1 MRQNK
6 NKDKQWGEITK
17 SFFFSYLVLTLI
29 LVLNIAL
36 FFVVGIIVIF
46 FKGVLDYIAWI
57 LILGAI
63 LISTF
68 SYLFWKRMKESG
80 KTLKE
85 MMGDPLLGGRDLEV
99 NLLGGFFS
107 VKIGR
112 PTDPLS
118 IEDLPSSKPKQ
129 LEISQISQAR
139 DLAHLASLLE
149 KNLITREEFVRA
161 KEGLM
166 RSSQ

>member
-1 MRQNK
+1 MKQHNNRE
-6 NKDKQWGEITK
+6 KQWGEITK

-29 LVLNIAL
+29 LVLNIVL
-36 FFVVGIIVIF
+36 FFVVGIIIIF
-46 FKGVLDYIAWI
+46 FKGVLDYIVWI

-63 LISTF
+63 LTGIF
-68 SYLFWKRMKESG
+68 CYFLWKKMKESG
-80 KTLKE
+80 QTLRE
-85 MMGDPLLGGRDLEV
+85 MMGDPLLRGRDLEV

-112 PTDPLS
+112 PTSPLS

-129 LEISQISQAR
+129 LEVPQISRAR
-139 DLAHLASLLE
+139 DLTHLASLLE
-149 KNLITREEFVRA
+149 KNLITREEFIRA
-161 KEGLM
+161 KEALM

>member
-36 FFVVGIIVIF
+36 FFVVGIIIIF
-46 FKGVLDYIAWI
+46 FKGVLDYIVWI

-63 LISTF
+63 LIGTF
-68 SYLFWKRMKESG
+68 SYLFWKRMKERG
-80 KTLKE
+80 KTLRD
-85 MMGDPLLGGRDLEV
+85 MMDDSLFSGRDVEV

-112 PTDPLS
+112 PTKPLS
-118 IEDLPSSKPKQ
+118 MEDLLSSKPKQ
-129 LEISQISQAR
+129 LEVPQISRAR
-139 DLAHLASLLE
+139 ELAHLAALLE
-149 KNLITREEFVRA
+149 KNLITREEFFRA
-161 KEGLM
+161 KEELM
-166 RSSQ
+166 RSPQ

>member
-46 FKGVLDYIAWI
+46 FKGVLDYITWI
-57 LILGAI
+57 LILGGV
-63 LISTF
+63 LISTIC
-68 SYLFWKRMKESG
+68 YLFWKRMKEG
-80 KTLKE
+80 GQTFKE
-85 MMGDPLLGGRDLEV
+85 MMDDPLLRGRDVEV

-112 PTDPLS
+112 PTRPLS
-118 IEDLPSSKPKQ
+118 IEDLPSSQPKQ
-129 LEISQISQAR
+129 LEVPQSSR
-139 DLAHLASLLE
+139 VSELAHLASLLE
-149 KNLITREEFVRA
+149 KNLITREEFFRA
-161 KEGLM
+161 KEELM
-166 RSSQ
+166 RSPQ